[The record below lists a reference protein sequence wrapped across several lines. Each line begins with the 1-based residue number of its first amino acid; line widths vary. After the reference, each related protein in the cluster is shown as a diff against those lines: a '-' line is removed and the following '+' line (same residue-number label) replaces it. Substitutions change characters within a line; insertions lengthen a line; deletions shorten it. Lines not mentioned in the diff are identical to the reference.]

1 MIRLII
7 RKELLDNLLSLKFSL
22 GMGICLLLIGLSCY
36 VSMKDYENRLRDY
49 QSAIQEF
56 REKPDVITP
65 RIYRKP
71 EMLSIFSHGYERR
84 LGNMVWISPS
94 GEVPFRATGYTNSPL
109 EEEYRSEFTSVDFAF
124 VVQMVLS
131 LLAIFLSYG
140 AISGERLA
148 GTLKL
153 CLSNSI
159 SRSAMLAGKFIGGVL
174 SLMIALTLSMF
185 LGLLISLLSPLVV
198 FSKEEWLRI
207 GVMWLGS
214 ALYLSAFFMLGLLVS
229 CRTDHPA
236 TALLVL
242 LLIWTA
248 LLVILPNVSVV
259 LVDRL
264 IPIPSERQ
272 MQGRIAAVNESFHP
286 QFESLLKKLPSLNR
300 EIHVKRTELHTRWG
314 QAIWQ
319 VKREYLNR
327 LYYQTEW
334 VSWLNR
340 LTLGGAYRSLME
352 SLARTD
358 LSAYRRFMEHT
369 RRYHAEHRR
378 LMKLLWTDRKRYD
391 RERER
396 FLQPFQPPSV
406 TLSESVRAGMLDLI
420 LLFLFNVLFFM
431 TAYLSFARHQFS

>member
-1 MIRLII
+1 
-7 RKELLDNLLSLKFSL
+7 
-22 GMGICLLLIGLSCY
+22 
-36 VSMKDYENRLRDY
+36 
-49 QSAIQEF
+49 
-56 REKPDVITP
+56 
-65 RIYRKP
+65 
-71 EMLSIFSHGYERR
+71 
-84 LGNMVWISPS
+84 
-94 GEVPFRATGYTNSPL
+94 
-109 EEEYRSEFTSVDFAF
+109 
-124 VVQMVLS
+124 
-131 LLAIFLSYG
+131 
-140 AISGERLA
+140 
-148 GTLKL
+148 
-153 CLSNSI
+153 
-159 SRSAMLAGKFIGGVL
+159 
-174 SLMIALTLSMF
+174 
-185 LGLLISLLSPLVV
+185 
-198 FSKEEWLRI
+198 
-207 GVMWLGS
+207 MWLGS

-236 TALLVL
+236 TVLLVL

-286 QFESLLKKLPSLNR
+286 QFESLLKRLPSLNR

-314 QAIWQ
+314 QTIWQ

-327 LYYQTEW
+327 LYYQTGW

-431 TAYLSFARHQFS
+431 TAYLSFVRHQFS